1 MSNELLADFADWLDE
16 WGVADATEPVN
27 YADAFLQ
34 WRANAPLG
42 SLSEDDIRTFLLDWC
57 PRQLA
62 LPTEEAGEVCEAM
75 VNFSL
80 FLGHTRHLRGG
91 PDHGRSL
98 ARLANSL
105 EGAVRAGMR
114 GG

>member
-1 MSNELLADFADWLDE
+1 M
-16 WGVADATEPVN
+16 GVADATESVN
-27 YADAFLQ
+27 YADTFLR

-42 SLSEDDIRTFLLDWC
+42 SLSEDGIRTFLLDWC
-57 PRQLA
+57 PRQLD
-62 LPTEEAGEVCEAM
+62 LPTEEAGEVCEAI

-98 ARLANSL
+98 ARLANTL